1 MDFLKV
7 MLEELNSEF
16 ALQLDT
22 EPVLD
27 RLVQTSELSTSH
39 IVVFAG
45 GSHASRIAEAA
56 RSTYPEVV
64 DLSIGGWRLSKD
76 SAADLA
82 QDLSGVLEDASEGS
96 HTVILHLFN
105 NSIYKGEVDGELTDP
120 VKLSRKFHV
129 RGKLKLIDNA
139 DFKNLFETALP
150 IIRACRGSNVL
161 LLGPLPRFLLNKCC
175 EDLSH
180 ITNFGESGYTGKM
193 GNDIRELGKQLR
205 NLAHMR
211 RLKQTKVL
219 NPAVLMGAIEAEE
232 EPDKLL
238 KLFSTDPVH
247 LTGSGYTAIATALA
261 GELDTPHVV
270 HVRSLSSRAPA
281 PSSSTG
287 GQRPTQRESW
297 TAGTQVVAQRNI
309 NWASRDGTG
318 RNHRGG
324 GNAHRG
330 QRGGQRGRGGR
341 GGRTGRWAGKR
352 SAYRPY

>member
-1 MDFLKV
+1 M
-7 MLEELNSEF
+7 
-16 ALQLDT
+16 
-22 EPVLD
+22 
-27 RLVQTSELSTSH
+27 
-39 IVVFAG
+39 
-45 GSHASRIAEAA
+45 
-56 RSTYPEVV
+56 V

-96 HTVILHLFN
+96 HTVILHLFD

-120 VKLSRKFHV
+120 VKLSRKYHI
-129 RGKLKLIDNA
+129 RGKLKLTDNA
-139 DFKNLFETALP
+139 DFKNLF
-150 IIRACRGSNVL
+150 
-161 LLGPLPRFLLNKCC
+161 
-175 EDLSH
+175 
-180 ITNFGESGYTGKM
+180 GESGYIGKM
-193 GNDIRELGKQLR
+193 GNNIRELGKQLR
-205 NLAHMR
+205 NLAHLR

-219 NPAVLMGAIEAEE
+219 NPAVLMGAFEAEE

-238 KLFSTDPVH
+238 KLFGTDPVH

-281 PSSSTG
+281 PSSNAG
-287 GQRPTQRESW
+287 GQRPTPRESW
-297 TAGTQVVAQRNI
+297 TAGTQVVARRNA
-309 NWASRDGTG
+309 NWASTGGTG

-330 QRGGQRGRGGR
+330 QRGGYRGRGGR

-352 SAYRPY
+352 SAYRSY